1 TNSLA
6 LTSQP
11 NGALQYR
18 VRGLQDGRI
27 GYYVTGASNAIS
39 IVVDLRA
46 QVDITSQI
54 TRAISNVSLNS
65 GVVQVDVA
73 FTNNS
78 SQTYVPFVDL
88 NVIGVNSGTGMVKV
102 INADNAQDGRSLAS
116 AALFGYSDKL
126 GTDQQFAPAEVSGT
140 RTFRFQDSTSE
151 LFTFDAVVTA
161 YISGS
166 AGGRGGVVTGSST
179 SGGSS

>member
-1 TNSLA
+1 
-6 LTSQP
+6 
-11 NGALQYR
+11 
-18 VRGLQDGRI
+18 VF
-27 GYYVTGASNAIS
+27 
-39 IVVDLRA
+39 
-46 QVDITSQI
+46 
-54 TRAISNVSLNS
+54 
-65 GVVQVDVA
+65 QVDVA

-102 INADNAQDGRSLAS
+102 INADNAQDGKSLAT

-166 AGGRGGVVTGSST
+166 GGGRGGVVTGSST
-179 SGGSS
+179 SGGSLTGGASGPTGLLSQVKAVVRFTANPLTKTVSTQIISLK